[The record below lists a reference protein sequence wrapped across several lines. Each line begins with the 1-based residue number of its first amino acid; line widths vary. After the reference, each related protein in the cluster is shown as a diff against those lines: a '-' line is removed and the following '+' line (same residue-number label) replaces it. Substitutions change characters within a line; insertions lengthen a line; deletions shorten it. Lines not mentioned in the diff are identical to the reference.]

1 MERLLDLYI
10 GREIGPEEYQRKKA
24 KFLNDKQALKE
35 KIEEIEK
42 GGGGWLEPA
51 KAFLTSCNHAYFVAW
66 QENPPAQKAFLK
78 NLGSNFVL
86 KDRTLSFSYASPF
99 HLVAQSDPQK
109 NWLPFVQTYRT
120 LCLVPTPEMKAVFN
134 DFQQLGSAT

>member
-1 MERLLDLYI
+1 MECLLDLYI
-10 GREIGPEEYQRKKA
+10 AREIGPEEYQRKKA
-24 KFLNDKQALKE
+24 RLLNDKLVLKE
-35 KIEEIEK
+35 RLSEIEK

-51 KAFLTSCNHAYFVAW
+51 KTFLTTCNDAHFTAW
-66 QENPPAQKAFLK
+66 QENPPAQKAFLE

-109 NWLPFVQTYRT
+109 N
-120 LCLVPTPEMKAVFN
+120 CLLSIHFEPVGNTAPPRPLSPVLSPVKNEPR
-134 DFQQLGSAT
+134 